1 MILSTLAES
10 GRVEHL
16 HPAFKLV
23 LDYVKSHDL
32 TKVPAERIALDGDR
46 VFINVDAQRRSRH
59 LRCIAATSTCI
70 SRSAVANGW
79 GGVRLRLWQQKVVA
93 NPLMWHAILPFT
105 TCRLPLTLMWC
116 RGSSTSC
123 IPKMPMPLLL
133 AAVHCANLWQR

>member
-32 TKVPAERIALDGDR
+32 TKVPAGRIALDDVR
-46 VFINVDAQRRSRH
+46 VMMRLCAQRRSRH
-59 LRCIAATSTCI
+59 LRCIAATSTYI

-79 GGVRLRLWQQKVVA
+79 GGVRLRLWSQKVVA
-93 NPLMWHAILPFT
+93 SPLMWHAILPFT

-133 AAVHCANLWQR
+133 ATVHCANLWQR